1 MRCTTYGVQSRV
13 VNLRGE
19 IKISLSL
26 GKARVLAT
34 NGHNALLLQSPSFD
48 DAHDLY
54 PALAKP
60 NLQFDLGQLIPIISS
75 HG

>member
-1 MRCTTYGVQSRV
+1 MQSRV

-19 IKISLSL
+19 IKIGLSL

-48 DAHDLY
+48 DAYDLY

-60 NLQFDLGQLIPIISS
+60 NL
-75 HG
+75 

>member
-26 GKARVLAT
+26 GKARVLAS
-34 NGHNALLLQSPSFD
+34 NGHNA
-48 DAHDLY
+48 
-54 PALAKP
+54 
-60 NLQFDLGQLIPIISS
+60 
-75 HG
+75 